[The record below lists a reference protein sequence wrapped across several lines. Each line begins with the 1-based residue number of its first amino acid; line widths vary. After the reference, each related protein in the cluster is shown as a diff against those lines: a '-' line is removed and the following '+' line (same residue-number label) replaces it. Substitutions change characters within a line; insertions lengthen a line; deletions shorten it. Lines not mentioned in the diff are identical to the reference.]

1 MCRSTASGVASVHH
15 THEVTDQLDPVVIDN
30 PDPSTH
36 KIPNHIPMGDPMSI
50 PKDSH
55 LTRFYFQNPNG
66 ISLGHETESV
76 LEHAKRMHCD
86 HLVLPEIKLDTHQR
100 WVRGRLHEHCRR
112 THGAGQYRSVM
123 TNSTH
128 TYHTAYKPGGL
139 LSVTTGRL
147 TGRILESGS
156 DPMGRWV
163 YTKFS
168 ASGANVVTVI
178 GIYQPT
184 AQRVDTA
191 RPTTVTAQQFSLLKQ
206 RVPLPA
212 SQSPQTL
219 QPRLAEVRKRL
230 QAERRTHLHWR

>member
-1 MCRSTASGVASVHH
+1 
-15 THEVTDQLDPVVIDN
+15 
-30 PDPSTH
+30 
-36 KIPNHIPMGDPMSI
+36 MSI

-55 LTRFYFQNPNG
+55 LTRFHFQNPNG
-66 ISLGHETESV
+66 ISLGHDTESG

-86 HLVLPEIKLDTHQR
+86 HLVLPEINLDTHQR

-112 THGAGQYRSVM
+112 IYGAGQYRSVM

-206 RVPLPA
+206 ESR
-212 SQSPQTL
+212 SQPHK
-219 QPRLAEVRKRL
+219 VRKHYSQDL
-230 QAERRTHLHWR
+230 LKFVKGCKQNGELICIGGDLNETLGDDPDGLTKLGPIVAWWMSITTDTK